1 MLHSYPKRVY
11 IIMLILAAIVAFY
24 PLWGPGVFGSQSDF
38 LLEKLTLMLILSL
51 FAMSLDLLV
60 GIVGLVSLGHA
71 LFFGLGAY
79 TLALGSPDFSPA
91 AIWWMAPLVM
101 LVAALAALVVGI
113 LVIRTKGIFFIMTTL
128 AFGQMLF
135 YFVSTSQ
142 HTGGTDG
149 TFIMFRPSVEVGGS
163 VLLNLDNPLTFFY
176 VCFGLLIVG
185 YLFLRWLTRSFYGQV
200 LDGIHDNE
208 HRMEALGY
216 ATAQYKL
223 IAFVISGV
231 MAALAGMLA
240 AMQYGFANP
249 AQLGW
254 HTSGEVLMMLILGGM
269 GTIFGPILGAFAY
282 EILLHAYEHL
292 TSHWA
297 ILMGLTIILA
307 VLVLPRGIAGLIIA
321 PPSRASLAKSPL
333 GKWLGLGKGAVPPA
347 EANEPAA
354 AKTTS
359 TREG

>member
-1 MLHSYPKRVY
+1 MLHRYPKRVAV
-11 IIMLILAAIVAFY
+11 IMLALLAIVAIY
-24 PLWGPGVFGSQSDF
+24 PLWGPALFGSQADF
-38 LLEKLTLMLILSL
+38 ILEKLTLMVILAL

-79 TLALGSPDFSPA
+79 TLALASPDFDA
-91 AIWWMAPLVM
+91 ASMWWMLPLVM
-101 LVAALAALVVGI
+101 LVSAVSALVVGL

-135 YFVSTSQ
+135 YLISTAPFA
-142 HTGGTDG
+142 GGTDG
-149 TFIMFRPSVEVGGS
+149 VFIMFRPDVTVGETA
-163 VLLNLDNPLTFFY
+163 LLDMSDPHTFFY
-176 VCFGLLIVG
+176 FCLGMLVAGF
-185 YLFLRWLTRSFYGQV
+185 LFLRWLTRSYFGQV

-208 HRMEALGY
+208 HRMQALGY
-216 ATAQYKL
+216 ATGGYKL
-223 IAFVISGV
+223 VAFVIAGV
-231 MAALAGMLA
+231 MAAIAGMLA

-282 EILLHAYEHL
+282 EILLYVYEHL
-292 TSHWA
+292 TVHWP
-297 ILMGLTIILA
+297 ILMGLTIIAA

-321 PPSRASLAKSPL
+321 PPWARRKAPL
-333 GKWLGLGKGAVPPA
+333 DD
-347 EANEPAA
+347 EEEAA
-354 AKTTS
+354 ADPALQPTS
-359 TREG
+359 IKHKEG

>member
-1 MLHSYPKRVY
+1 MLHRYPKRVVV
-11 IIMLILAAIVAFY
+11 IMLVLTTFVALF
-24 PLWGPGVFGSQSDF
+24 PLWGPAVFGAQSDF
-38 LLEKLTLMLILSL
+38 MMEKLTLMLILAL

-79 TLALGSPDFSPA
+79 TLALASPAFSPA
-91 AIWWMAPLVM
+91 AIWWMMPLVM
-101 LVAALAALVVGI
+101 LVAALAALAVGF

-128 AFGQMLF
+128 AFGQMLY
-135 YFVSTSQ
+135 YFVNTSQ

-149 TFIMFRPSVEVGGS
+149 VFIMFRPSVEIGGS
-163 VLLNLDNPLTFFY
+163 VLLDLDNPLTFFY
-176 VCFGLLIVG
+176 VCLAMVVVA

-216 ATAQYKL
+216 ATSHYKL
-223 IAFVISGV
+223 VAFVISGV
-231 MAALAGMLA
+231 MASVAGMLA

-282 EILLHAYEHL
+282 EILQYIFEHM
-292 TSHWA
+292 TTHWP
-297 ILMGLTIILA
+297 ILMGITIILA
-307 VLVLPRGIAGLIIA
+307 VLVLPRGIAGLIID
-321 PPSRASLAKSPL
+321 PPNRESLAKSPL
-333 GKWLGLGKGAVPPA
+333 LKWLKREPTATPPEAGKTAVSA
-347 EANEPAA
+347 
-354 AKTTS
+354 
-359 TREG
+359 TRKEG